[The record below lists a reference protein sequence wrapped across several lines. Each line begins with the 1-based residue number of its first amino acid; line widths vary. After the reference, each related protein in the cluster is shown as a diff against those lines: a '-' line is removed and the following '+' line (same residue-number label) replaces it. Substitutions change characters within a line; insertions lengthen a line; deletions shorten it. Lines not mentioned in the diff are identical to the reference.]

1 MLLLR
6 YAKHDAVNNDWE
18 ITERFIQFKDFCRK
32 TGKEIA
38 DMIENVL
45 QDHGMDIADC
55 RGQGYDSGANMSGK
69 IKRVQAHIMK
79 KNPLATYSS
88 CAAHTLN
95 LVGVHAAESSPE
107 VATFFGNINCLYS
120 ASPERWAIL
129 RKKTGCSLHKLP
141 DTCWSARIDTVR
153 PIAEHLPSVMR
164 PLRAYF

>member
-1 MLLLR
+1 MTGTRLTRYPSSDIQNEFIDVCGKRVLKTILKDREDAIYFSVICDATPDLSHTEQNVLLLR

-79 KNPLATYSS
+79 KNPLATY
-88 CAAHTLN
+88 
-95 LVGVHAAESSPE
+95 
-107 VATFFGNINCLYS
+107 
-120 ASPERWAIL
+120 
-129 RKKTGCSLHKLP
+129 
-141 DTCWSARIDTVR
+141 
-153 PIAEHLPSVMR
+153 
-164 PLRAYF
+164 